1 MTENNEKYTQ
11 TLEKVEYQ
19 AQLLKNRIEKNRKNL
34 RKWSRKNKITCYR
47 LYDKDIPE
55 IPLAIDIYT
64 TLSDEIQTKIDSIK
78 YLEKLDDLIS
88 QNSNEVQQY
97 LAEEKART
105 YARVYLYERN
115 YEKDENEETFWL
127 EKMCEAISASL
138 EIPADNVISK
148 LRRKQRDVNTN
159 SRKQYTKDENK
170 DSVYKLTQEQGQLF
184 RINLSDYIDTGLFLD
199 HRNLR
204 KHIRETSSGKNVL
217 NLFCY
222 TGSFSVYAAEGNCK
236 SVESVDLSN
245 TYLDWAKQ
253 NMLLNEFCDENK
265 YTYIRSDVETYLDTL
280 IKNNNRK
287 FDIIILDPPTFSNS
301 KKMDKTLD
309 INRDWKNLVE
319 KCLQLLSQNGI
330 LYFSTNSKTLCIN
343 EKEINTDKKFSVTDI
358 TPQTISQD
366 FRNTKIHKAWKFELL

>member
-1 MTENNEKYTQ
+1 MTENNAKQ

-97 LAEEKART
+97 LEEEKSRT

-115 YEKDENEETFWL
+115 YEKDEDEENFWL

-204 KHIRETSSGKNVL
+204 KHIRETSSSKNVL

-253 NMLLNEFCDENK
+253 NMLLNEFYDENK
-265 YTYIRSDVETYLDTL
+265 YTYVRSDVETYLDTL
-280 IKNNNRK
+280 IKNNSRK

-330 LYFSTNSKTLCIN
+330 LYFSTNSKTLCMN
-343 EKEINTDKKFSVTDI
+343 EKEINMDKKFSVTDI